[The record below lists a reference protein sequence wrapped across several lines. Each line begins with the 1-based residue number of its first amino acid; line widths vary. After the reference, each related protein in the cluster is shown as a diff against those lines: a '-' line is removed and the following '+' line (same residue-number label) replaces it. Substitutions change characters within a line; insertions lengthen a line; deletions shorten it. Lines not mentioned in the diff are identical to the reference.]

1 MVISDKLEVGYLGK
15 CSVRLVDVNFHVK
28 TAWKK
33 FKEML
38 TVQGFHPATSPTRL
52 VVVCTAHVSAMQRS
66 MY

>member
-1 MVISDKLEVGYLGK
+1 MVISDKLEVGYLGT

-33 FKEML
+33 FKELL
-38 TVQGFHPATSPTRL
+38 TVHGFHPATSPTRL
-52 VVVCTAHVSAMQRS
+52 VVVCTAHVSAMQCS